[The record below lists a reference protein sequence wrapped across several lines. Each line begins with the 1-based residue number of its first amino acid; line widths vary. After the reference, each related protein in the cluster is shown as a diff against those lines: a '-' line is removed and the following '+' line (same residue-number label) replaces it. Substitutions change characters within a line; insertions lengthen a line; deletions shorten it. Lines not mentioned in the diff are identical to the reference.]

1 MILLRFPNSF
11 LFLEKREIQVYLV
24 PAYFVL
30 FCEGGEN
37 TMANKTDLVNSVA
50 ELADLSKKDAAK
62 AVEAVFETIQ
72 TSLSKG
78 EKVQLIGFGNF
89 EVRER
94 AARKG
99 RNPRTKE
106 EIDIPASKVPAFK
119 PGKALKEAVK

>member
-50 ELADLSKKDAAK
+50 ELADLSKK
-62 AVEAVFETIQ
+62 TQ
-72 TSLSKG
+72 
-78 EKVQLIGFGNF
+78 
-89 EVRER
+89 
-94 AARKG
+94 RKQ
-99 RNPRTKE
+99 
-106 EIDIPASKVPAFK
+106 
-119 PGKALKEAVK
+119 